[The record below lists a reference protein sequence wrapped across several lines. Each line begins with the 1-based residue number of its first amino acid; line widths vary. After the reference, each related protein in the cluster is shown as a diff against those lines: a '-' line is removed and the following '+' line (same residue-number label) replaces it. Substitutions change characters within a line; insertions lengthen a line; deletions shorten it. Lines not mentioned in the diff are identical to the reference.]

1 MGYVTKDMQR
11 AVNAVIVWERI
22 AMCDADYRN
31 QYRAAASVDHCAHV
45 AEYANEQLHFS
56 IRTLA
61 QYRGEARRFNLI
73 QH

>member
-22 AMCDADYRN
+22 AMCDATWRN
-31 QYRAAASVDHCAHV
+31 EYRAASKIDHCAHV
-45 AEYANEQLHFS
+45 ARFTEIQLDFS
-56 IRTLA
+56 LKTLA
-61 QYRGEARRFNLI
+61 QYRNEAKRFNLI